1 LQYLAISRH
10 CPGQYVNLFFV
21 TPPRSQPTTTTY
33 AILGLLR
40 LRPWTTYELA
50 KQVQR
55 SLGWFWPRAERK
67 LYDEP
72 KRMDAAGLVDQQREM
87 TGARPRTVYSVTP
100 EGRKAL
106 RSWLD
111 EAPAPPTLEFEGMIK
126 VFFADGG
133 SLKQL
138 RSTLTSIAETAEG
151 RLSDLETKA
160 AELASSESAFAE
172 RVHLN
177 ALGLRFHLDNER
189 SVASWARWALK
200 ETETWRSTTDPGSW
214 DHRKALVTRG

>member
-1 LQYLAISRH
+1 
-10 CPGQYVNLFFV
+10 V
-21 TPPRSQPTTTTY
+21 TEARTTTTTSH

-72 KRMDAAGLVDQQREM
+72 KRLVAQGLASSEQSM
-87 TGARPRTVYSVTP
+87 TGARPRTVYTVTRK
-100 EGRKAL
+100 GRTAL
-106 RSWLD
+106 AAWLD
-111 EAPAPPTLEFEGMIK
+111 EAPAPPILEFEGMIK

-133 SLKQL
+133 SLEQL
-138 RSTLTSIAETAEG
+138 RATLTAIAETAEE
-151 RLSDLETKA
+151 RL
-160 AELASSESAFAE
+160 AELDGKVTELGSAADSFPE

-177 ALGLRFHLDNER
+177 AIGLRFHIDHER
-189 SVASWARWALK
+189 TIAGWARWALDQ
-200 ETETWRSTTDPGSW
+200 TSTWPSTTDPGGW
-214 DHRKALVTRG
+214 RPEQPFA